1 MSNDKIIH
9 THGADYETPE
19 EGYFKTR
26 ELQRGAASW
35 ILLAALGVS
44 YVIAGEFAAWNYG
57 IDQAG
62 WGGMFLSLLLM
73 AVMYFCLVFSL
84 AELASIIPTAG
95 GGYGFARRAFGPGL
109 GFLTGMAIVL
119 EYGMATSAVALF
131 FEGYFKA
138 LTGWGGLKVL
148 IPLFGIFFL
157 IHIRG
162 ARESLRVILAL
173 AAIAG
178 AGILVFI
185 IMMVPEIQLSN
196 LFDIPATSAAGASEL
211 LPYGYFGIWAGF
223 PFAIAMFL
231 AVEGIPLASEEAKN
245 PARDVPRGMMA
256 AVIILFTLAV
266 FILLSAPG
274 GAGSSRLGEGEDPL
288 MIAFTHV
295 YGADHPARYIINVAA
310 LVGITASFFS
320 LIFAYSRQIF
330 SLSRAGYLPRFLSLT
345 NKRKAPYMAVL
356 VPGGIAFGLS
366 LTRAAEQLIVIVVFC
381 ATLSYIIM
389 MAAHIRLRLKEP
401 SLHRP
406 YRTPGGLAAPVT
418 ALALSLLAF
427 VVCLSIS
434 ITWSLIAVAC
444 LCIAGSYYWIYSR
457 HHLIA
462 QAPEEEF
469 ETMKAANAELEA
481 SPSVAE
487 QRTP

>member
-1 MSNDKIIH
+1 MSNGKVIH
-9 THGADYETPE
+9 KHGADYETPE
-19 EGYFKTR
+19 AGYFKTR
-26 ELQRGAASW
+26 ELRRGAASW
-35 ILLAALGVS
+35 VLLAALGVS

-62 WGGMFLSLLLM
+62 WGGMFISLLLM
-73 AVMYFCLVFSL
+73 ALMYFCLVFSL

-109 GFLTGMAIVL
+109 GFLTGIAIVF
-119 EYGMATSAVALF
+119 EYGLATAAVALF

-138 LTGWGGLKVL
+138 LTGWGGLAVL
-148 IPLFGIFFL
+148 VPLFGVFFL

-162 ARESLRVILAL
+162 ARESLRVILIL

-185 IMMVPEIQLSN
+185 VMMAPKIQLSN
-196 LFDIPATSAAGASEL
+196 LFDIPATAATGASAV
-211 LPYGYFGIWAGF
+211 LPYGYAGIWAGL

-231 AVEGIPLASEEAKN
+231 AVEGIPLASEEAKD
-245 PARDVPRGMMA
+245 PTRDVPRGMITA
-256 AVIILFTLAV
+256 IVILFTLAV

-295 YGADHPARYIINVAA
+295 YGPEHPLRYIINIAA

-320 LIFAYSRQIF
+320 LIFAYSRQVF

-345 NKRKAPYMAVL
+345 NRRKAPYMAVL
-356 VPGGIAFGLS
+356 VPGAIAFGLS

-381 ATLSYIIM
+381 ATLSYVIM
-389 MAAHIRLRLKEP
+389 MASHIKLRLQEP
-401 SLHRP
+401 ALPRP
-406 YRTPGGLAAPVT
+406 YRTPGGITAPLT

-427 VVCLSIS
+427 AVCLTMSV
-434 ITWSLIAVAC
+434 TWSLAAVAG
-444 LCIAGSYYWIYSR
+444 LAIAGSYYWIYSR

-469 ETMKAANAELEA
+469 ETMQEANAELDD
-481 SPSVAE
+481 
-487 QRTP
+487 